1 MKTHGLFAAALL
13 GVSGTL
19 WAQAPVI
26 PQPRPPERYA
36 KLGEVSPFALATVE
50 LPPADEPK
58 KIWAD
63 NLYVTG
69 LGKDY
74 VNGKEEVFVSIKSR
88 GEQTAFSLYGSEPG
102 YDGIAIGNVV
112 WSDQVGKSKVTLR
125 KGVEFATIEFD
136 PQVIQTPIAAAQP
149 VPMGGPGGVQ
159 NPRVNRPVRPV
170 VPGAGAGL
178 NSQIPRPPAA
188 LPSSSNNG
196 VMLPQPVLP
205 AGGPTNGPAENRQ
218 RVRVIKT
225 NP

>member
-1 MKTHGLFAAALL
+1 MKAHSLFAAALL
-13 GVSGTL
+13 GVSGVI
-19 WAQAPVI
+19 WAADPVL
-26 PQPRPPERYA
+26 PERRPAERYA
-36 KLGEVSPFALATVE
+36 KLTDDSPFALATAA
-50 LPPADEPK
+50 LPDLEAPK
-58 KIWAD
+58 KPWAD

-102 YDGIAIGNVV
+102 YDGIAVGGVV

-136 PQVIQTPIAAAQP
+136 PQVIQTPIAAQP
-149 VPMGGPGGVQ
+149 VGAPGGQQ
-159 NPRVNRPVRPV
+159 NPRFNKPLRPN
-170 VPGAGAGL
+170 VPGMGVAP
-178 NSQIPRPPAA
+178 NPQIPRPPAPA
-188 LPSSSNNG
+188 PANSNGG

-205 AGGPTNGPAENRQ
+205 TGGPTNGPAENRQ
-218 RVRVIKT
+218 RVRVIKS